1 MCNTIK
7 RFPVNINAERLA
19 QVFTAMCTIDSPSGE
34 EAGMANFLK
43 DLFTLE
49 FPEAIILEDNSSSV
63 TGSDSNNMIVH
74 FPGEL
79 PGEPI
84 FFNCHLDTVEPSRG
98 VKVVRD
104 GSRFSSAGD
113 TVLGGDDKGG
123 IAILIEAIRTIKEA
137 SLAHLPFELVF
148 TTCEEVGLRGAKA
161 LDISLVRAKEG
172 YALDS
177 TGVDLLIT
185 GAPAANHFHFTITGA
200 AAHAGLHPERGI
212 NAIQLAAR
220 CLADI
225 TLGRLDEESTANIGR
240 ITGGKA
246 TNIVPE
252 NVRVEGE
259 VRSHSM
265 EKLATFTQQIKDTV
279 QSAIDT
285 WTPSPDAQLGPG
297 VQPRVEFQSTLE
309 YPAMHTE
316 RTASVLQRVDA
327 AAARLKRE
335 IRYERAGGG
344 SDANI
349 FSGKGLQVAIIG
361 IGMDHVHSTEESIDL
376 HDMTRTA
383 ELVASLLTPQN

>member
-1 MCNTIK
+1 M
-7 RFPVNINAERLA
+7 NINPERLA

-34 EAGMANFLK
+34 EARLARFLK
-43 DLFTLE
+43 DLFALE
-49 FPEAIILEDNSSSV
+49 FPEAVILEDNSAGV
-63 TGSDSNNMIVH
+63 TGSDSNNIVIH

-98 VKVVRD
+98 VKVLRD

-123 IAILIEAIRTIKEA
+123 IAILIEAIRSIKEA
-137 SLAHLPFELVF
+137 NLAHLPFDLVF

-161 LDISLVRAKEG
+161 LDISLLRAKEG

-185 GAPAANHFHFTITGA
+185 GAPAANHFHFSITGA

-220 CLADI
+220 CLADL

-246 TNIVPE
+246 TNIIPE
-252 NVRVEGE
+252 SVLVEGE

-265 EKLATFTQQIKDTV
+265 DKLAAFSRQIEETV
-279 QSAIDT
+279 QSIIDT
-285 WTPSPDAQLGPG
+285 WTPAPGAQLGVG
-297 VQPRVEFQSTLE
+297 VRPRIDFQLTLE
-309 YPAMHTE
+309 YPAMNIE
-316 RTASVLQRVDA
+316 RTASVLQRVDT

-349 FSGKGLQVAIIG
+349 FTGKGLQTAIIG

-376 HDMTRTA
+376 QDMVRTA
-383 ELVASLLTPQN
+383 ELVGSLLTP

>member
-1 MCNTIK
+1 M
-7 RFPVNINAERLA
+7 NINPERLA
-19 QVFTAMCTIDSPSGE
+19 QVFTAMCTIDSPSKE
-34 EAGMANFLK
+34 EARLARFLK
-43 DLFTLE
+43 DLFALE
-49 FPEAIILEDNSSSV
+49 FPEAIILEDNSSGV
-63 TGSDSNNMIVH
+63 TGSDSNNIVIH
-74 FPGEL
+74 FPGDL

-84 FFNCHLDTVEPSRG
+84 FFNCHLDTVEPARG
-98 VKVVRD
+98 VVVVRD

-113 TVLGGDDKGG
+113 TVLGGDDKAG
-123 IAILIEAIRTIKEA
+123 IAILIEAIRAIKEIQ
-137 SLAHLPFELVF
+137 LAHLRFDLVF

-161 LDISLVRAKEG
+161 LDISLLRAKEG

-177 TGVDLLIT
+177 TGVDLLII

-220 CLADI
+220 CLADLP
-225 TLGRLDEESTANIGR
+225 LGRLDEESTANIGR

-246 TNIVPE
+246 TNIIPE
-252 NVRVEGE
+252 NALVEGE

-265 EKLATFTQQIKDTV
+265 EKLADFSRQIKDTV
-279 QSAIDT
+279 QATIDN
-285 WTPSPDAQLGPG
+285 WTPTPGAQLGVG
-297 VQPRVEFQSTLE
+297 VHPRVDFQLTLE
-309 YPAMHTE
+309 YPAMQIE
-316 RTASVLQRVDA
+316 RTASVLQRVDK

-349 FSGKGLQVAIIG
+349 FNGKGLQTAIIG
-361 IGMDHVHSTEESIDL
+361 IGMDHVHSTDESIDL
-376 HDMTRTA
+376 QDMVRTA

>member
-1 MCNTIK
+1 M
-7 RFPVNINAERLA
+7 NINPERLA
-19 QVFTAMCTIDSPSGE
+19 QVFTDMCTIDSPSGE
-34 EAGMANFLK
+34 EALLARFLK
-43 DLFTLE
+43 DLFALE
-49 FPEAIILEDNSSSV
+49 FPEAIILEDDSSVV
-63 TGSDSNNMIVH
+63 TGSDSNNIVVH
-74 FPGEL
+74 FPGDL

-84 FFNCHLDTVEPSRG
+84 FFNCHLDTVAPSRG

-104 GSRFSSAGD
+104 GSRFTSAGD

-123 IAILIEAIRTIKEA
+123 IAILIEAIRSIKEA
-137 SLAHLPFELVF
+137 NLAHLPFDLVF

-161 LDISLVRAKEG
+161 LDISLLRAKEG

-220 CLADI
+220 CLADL

-246 TNIVPE
+246 TNIIPE
-252 NVRVEGE
+252 SVLVEGE

-265 EKLATFTQQIKDTV
+265 NKLAAYSRQVEDTV
-279 QSAIDT
+279 QSVIDN
-285 WTPSPDAQLGPG
+285 WTPAPGAQLGVG
-297 VQPRVEFQSTLE
+297 VRPRIDFQLTLE
-309 YPAMHTE
+309 YPAMHIE
-316 RTASVLQRVDA
+316 RTASVLQRVDT

-349 FSGKGLQVAIIG
+349 FTGKGLQTAIIG

-376 HDMTRTA
+376 QDMARTA
-383 ELVASLLTPQN
+383 ELVRSLLTP